1 MKDAAASTR
10 LRGDSC
16 VDFLLP
22 SGDGGG
28 MLLDSG
34 EWGPDWVI
42 PCRGTSLA
50 PFLEAGEEEVCGEGT
65 VAVLPQQLPMVKCGG
80 SENS

>member
-1 MKDAAASTR
+1 MKDV
-10 LRGDSC
+10 RGDSR

-28 MLLDSG
+28 MLLNSG
-34 EWGPDWVI
+34 EWGPVWI
-42 PCRGTSLA
+42 SPWSGTS
-50 PFLEAGEEEVCGEGT
+50 FLEAGEEGGCGEGT
-65 VAVLPQQLPMVKCGG
+65 VAVLQQQLPMVKCGG